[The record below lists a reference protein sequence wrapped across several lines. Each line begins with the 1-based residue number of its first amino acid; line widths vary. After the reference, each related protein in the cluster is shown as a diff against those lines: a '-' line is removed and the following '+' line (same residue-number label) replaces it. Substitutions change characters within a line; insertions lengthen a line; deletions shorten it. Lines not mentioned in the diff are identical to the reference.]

1 MFCSKCGTR
10 VPDGSKFCPG
20 CGAPLPGQPAQAAVP
35 QRPDGFQAT
44 PAEGSQPSAGPQP
57 PKKSKAPIIVCAV
70 VAVVAI
76 AAVAVFALM
85 PKGGGADSNGVA
97 PAGDA
102 PASTEAVEQGTPW
115 TSMDLSGNGYTHE
128 FSIALDEP
136 DGTLGPV
143 TIYDQDEMVTAEISG
158 NSGGDENLLMCQDD
172 TVDWGSWGPD
182 SFRNAD
188 SGSDKECTLLVPG
201 DATVENPW
209 GRWAFIATCDDYS
222 SGDQYLFTRSTT
234 LELNEDGTGS
244 YEFAAMWGDYVTCE
258 VADPSDENY
267 DPSKAD
273 NSFVH
278 SFTWERSGNT
288 FDITFD
294 NGNTYTLT
302 FE

>member
-10 VPDGSKFCPG
+10 VPDGSKFCSS
-20 CGAPLPGQPAQAAVP
+20 CGAPLPGQPAQATVP
-35 QRPDGFQAT
+35 QRSDGFQAT
-44 PAEGSQPSAGPQP
+44 PAEGSQPSAGPRP

-136 DGTLGPV
+136 GGTFGPG

-158 NSGGDENLLMCQDD
+158 SSGGDENLLWCQDD

-188 SGSDKECTLLVPG
+188 S
-201 DATVENPW
+201 
-209 GRWAFIATCDDYS
+209 
-222 SGDQYLFTRSTT
+222 
-234 LELNEDGTGS
+234 
-244 YEFAAMWGDYVTCE
+244 
-258 VADPSDENY
+258 
-267 DPSKAD
+267 
-273 NSFVH
+273 
-278 SFTWERSGNT
+278 
-288 FDITFD
+288 
-294 NGNTYTLT
+294 
-302 FE
+302 

>member
-20 CGAPLPGQPAQAAVP
+20 CGAPLPGQPTQATVP

-44 PAEGSQPSAGPQP
+44 SAEGSQPSAGPQP

-128 FSIALDEP
+128 FGIALDEP

-143 TIYDQDEMVTAEISG
+143 TIYDQDQVVAGDITS
-158 NSGGDENLLMCQDD
+158 NSNGDENLMCLDYGD
-172 TVDWGSWGPD
+172 IDWGSWGPD

-294 NGNTYTLT
+294 NGGTYTLT

>member
-1 MFCSKCGTR
+1 M
-10 VPDGSKFCPG
+10 
-20 CGAPLPGQPAQAAVP
+20 
-35 QRPDGFQAT
+35 
-44 PAEGSQPSAGPQP
+44 
-57 PKKSKAPIIVCAV
+57 
-70 VAVVAI
+70 
-76 AAVAVFALM
+76 
-85 PKGGGADSNGVA
+85 
-97 PAGDA
+97 
-102 PASTEAVEQGTPW
+102 
-115 TSMDLSGNGYTHE
+115 
-128 FSIALDEP
+128 
-136 DGTLGPV
+136 
-143 TIYDQDEMVTAEISG
+143 
-158 NSGGDENLLMCQDD
+158 
-172 TVDWGSWGPD
+172 
-182 SFRNAD
+182 
-188 SGSDKECTLLVPG
+188 LVPG

-258 VADPSDENY
+258 VAGPSDENY

-294 NGNTYTLT
+294 NGSTYTLT

>member
-35 QRPDGFQAT
+35 QRSDGFQAT
-44 PAEGSQPSAGPQP
+44 SAEDSQPSAGPQP

-76 AAVAVFALM
+76 AAAAVFALM
-85 PKGGGADSNGVA
+85 PKDGGADSNGVA

-128 FSIALDEP
+128 FGIALDEP

-158 NSGGDENLLMCQDD
+158 NSGGDENLLLCQDD

-222 SGDQYLFTRSTT
+222 SGD
-234 LELNEDGTGS
+234 
-244 YEFAAMWGDYVTCE
+244 
-258 VADPSDENY
+258 
-267 DPSKAD
+267 
-273 NSFVH
+273 
-278 SFTWERSGNT
+278 
-288 FDITFD
+288 
-294 NGNTYTLT
+294 
-302 FE
+302 